1 VMRVSSFAPL
11 IVFTGQLSARF
22 RHVSTCGG

>member
-1 VMRVSSFAPL
+1 VMRVSSFASL